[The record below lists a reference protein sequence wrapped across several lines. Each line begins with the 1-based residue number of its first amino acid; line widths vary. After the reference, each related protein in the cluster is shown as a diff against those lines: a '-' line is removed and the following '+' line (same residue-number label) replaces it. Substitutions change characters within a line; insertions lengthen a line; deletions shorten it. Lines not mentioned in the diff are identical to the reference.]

1 MNGDFED
8 STLASAHRPGRVLQE
23 ERIRRKLGLD
33 AVARQLRLSIA
44 QVEALEGD
52 NYEKLPGTTF
62 VRGFIRNYAR
72 VLDLDAEPLL
82 ARFELMHPPPST
94 RVLSLTAPKG
104 EVGSSTTRLFP
115 GPKRRL
121 RRARMRMAVSAIVV
135 LVLLLFASG
144 VPTRW
149 ARSVSNFADVARTAV
164 APSSSFSTL
173 STSTSSLTPVND
185 AQAQPLAAAP
195 PAAPK
200 PAAPATPASSLARL
214 EFDFAKQSWV
224 EVRDHADHRLMAQL
238 NPAGTRQA
246 LIGQPPLSLVVG
258 NASEVT
264 ITYNGRRV
272 DLAPYTQVNVARLK
286 LE

>member
-82 ARFELMHPPPST
+82 ARYELMHPPPST

-164 APSSSFSTL
+164 APSSSLSTL
-173 STSTSSLTPVND
+173 STSTSNLTPVND
-185 AQAQPLAAAP
+185 AQAQSFAAAP
-195 PAAPK
+195 PAAP
-200 PAAPATPASSLARL
+200 ATPATSLARL
-214 EFDFAKQSWV
+214 EFDFTKQSWV

-264 ITYNGRRV
+264 ITYNGKRV